1 MKQEKNK
8 YLFNAAVFL
17 LAAIISIIRLEQ
29 VEIIISFLFSG
40 IFIVL
45 GLLQEKAGRKILSER
60 FDLKIN
66 G

>member
-1 MKQEKNK
+1 MKREKNK

-17 LAAIISIIRLEQ
+17 LAAIISIVRLEQ
-29 VEIIISFLFSG
+29 VEMIISFLFSG

-60 FDLKIN
+60 FN
-66 G
+66 

>member
-1 MKQEKNK
+1 MKHEKNK

-29 VEIIISFLFSG
+29 VEMIISFLFSG
-40 IFIVL
+40 MFIVL

>member
-29 VEIIISFLFSG
+29 VEMIISFLFSG